1 MRRSSFFSSSGCI
14 HHQPTVNTTS
24 ASATAATASSVRVR
38 EAPDRAPFTRAS
50 ASTSGVICSSGGA
63 AMTMLLP
70 RRVMVSATEVP
81 MASAHLPT
89 KAHVSPSTVPRCSR
103 IVKASVIDCTGWS

>member
-14 HHQPTVNTTS
+14 HHQPTVKTTS
-24 ASATAATASSVRVR
+24 AWATASTASSVRVR
-38 EAPDRAPFTRAS
+38 EAPDCAQLARTS

-63 AMTMLLP
+63 AITMLLP
-70 RRVMVSATEVP
+70 RRLMVSATEVP

-103 IVKASVIDCTGWS
+103 TVNASVIVCTGWS

>member
-1 MRRSSFFSSSGCI
+1 M
-14 HHQPTVNTTS
+14 T
-24 ASATAATASSVRVR
+24 TASTGSSVSVRD
-38 EAPDRAPFTRAS
+38 APDSAQLARTS

-70 RRVMVSATEVP
+70 SLVIVSAPDVP

-89 KAHVSPSTVPRCSR
+89 NAHVRPSTVPKCSR
-103 IVKASVIDCTGWS
+103 MVIASVIVCTGWS